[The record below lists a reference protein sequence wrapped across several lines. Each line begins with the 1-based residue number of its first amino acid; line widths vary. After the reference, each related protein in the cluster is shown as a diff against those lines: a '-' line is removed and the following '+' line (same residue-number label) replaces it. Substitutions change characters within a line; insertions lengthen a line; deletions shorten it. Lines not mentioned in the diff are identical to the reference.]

1 MIEKY
6 RGLDLNL
13 FIVFDALLTH
23 KNVSRA
29 AHGLGR
35 SQSAIS
41 HALAR
46 LRAYFD
52 DDLFVKTQDGVIP
65 TERALELSGAVR
77 AFVVHA
83 NNALLQAVQFDPGTS
98 HRQVKLALGD
108 MGDLAALVPLL
119 DALRAEAPGC
129 TLYTKPCS
137 GDELERA
144 LADGSMDIAFA
155 GPIKLSANILQQKL
169 YDHRFC
175 AIVARNSPLTG
186 RISAEQFSAMKEVLT
201 VPRPDALHTLGDLL
215 DRAGVIRNVAV
226 STHDALIVPHIVA
239 SNPEFIAIV
248 PYRLACGYGQALGL
262 RILSTNFELPT
273 VPMCQYFHRR
283 VKNDPFN
290 MWLRR
295 LNHRTFASRR
305 SQWSDD

>member
-23 KNVSRA
+23 QNVSRA
-29 AHGLGR
+29 ARSLGR

-52 DDLFVKTQDGVIP
+52 DDLFVKTQGGIIP
-65 TERALELSGAVR
+65 TERAMELSEAVR
-77 AFVVHA
+77 SFVTHA
-83 NNALLQAVQFDPGTS
+83 NNALSQAAPFDPGTS
-98 HRQVKLALGD
+98 RRQIKLALGD
-108 MGDLAALVPLL
+108 MGDLATLVPLL
-119 DALRAEAPGC
+119 NVLREEAPGC
-129 TLYTKPCS
+129 TLYSRSCW
-137 GDELERA
+137 GDELEQA
-144 LADGSMDIAFA
+144 LANGSMDLALS
-155 GPIKLSANILQQKL
+155 GPIKFSANILQQKL
-169 YDHRFC
+169 YDHRFS
-175 AIVARNSPLTG
+175 AIVARDSPLIG
-186 RISAEQFSAMKEVLT
+186 RISAKQFSAMKEVLLIPPSNA
-201 VPRPDALHTLGDLL
+201 PRTLSSLL
-215 DRAGVIRNVAV
+215 GRAGVVRNVAV
-226 STHDALIVPHIVA
+226 TTHHALIVPHIVA

-248 PYRLACGYGQALGL
+248 PHRLAYVYGQVMGL
-262 RILSTNFELPT
+262 RTVSTDFELPT
-273 VPMCQYFHRR
+273 VPICQYFHRR

-305 SQWSDD
+305 GDGSED

>member
-13 FIVFDALLTH
+13 FIVFNALLTH
-23 KNVSRA
+23 QNVSRA
-29 AHGLGR
+29 AQSLGR

-52 DDLFVKTQDGVIP
+52 DDLFVKTHDGIMP
-65 TERALELSGAVR
+65 TERALELSGPVR
-77 AFVVHA
+77 TFVSHA
-83 NNALLQAVQFDPGTS
+83 NNALMRSVHFDPATS
-98 HRQVKLALGD
+98 DRQIKLALGD
-108 MGDLAALVPLL
+108 MGDLAAIVPLL
-119 DALRAEAPGC
+119 DALRDEAPGC
-129 TLYTKPCS
+129 TLYSKPCS
-137 GDELERA
+137 GDDLELA
-144 LADGSMDIAFA
+144 LADGSMDIALA
-155 GPIKLSANILQQKL
+155 GPMKLSANILQQKL
-169 YDHRFC
+169 YDNRFC
-175 AIVARNSPLTG
+175 AVIAGNSPLTG
-186 RISAEQFSAMKEVLT
+186 RISAEQFSAMKEVLI
-201 VPRPDALHTLGDLL
+201 VPRPDARRTLGDLL

-248 PYRLACGYGQALGL
+248 PCRLAYVYGRALGL
-262 RILSTNFELPT
+262 RIVSTNFELPT

-290 MWLRR
+290 MWLRK
-295 LNHRTFASRR
+295 LTHRTFAGRR
-305 SQWSDD
+305 SQD

>member
-23 KNVSRA
+23 QNVSRA
-29 AHGLGR
+29 ARSLGR

-52 DDLFVKTQDGVIP
+52 DDLFVKTQGGIIP
-65 TERALELSGAVR
+65 TERALELSEAVR
-77 AFVVHA
+77 TFVRHA
-83 NNALLQAVQFDPGTS
+83 NNALLQAVQFEPGTAR
-98 HRQVKLALGD
+98 RQIKLALGD
-108 MGDLAALVPLL
+108 MGDLATLVPLL
-119 DALRAEAPGC
+119 DALREEAPGC
-129 TLYTKPCS
+129 TLYSKPCS
-137 GDELERA
+137 GDDLERA
-144 LADGSMDIAFA
+144 LADGSMDIALT

-169 YDHRFC
+169 YDHRFS
-175 AIVARNSPLTG
+175 AIVARDSPLTG
-186 RISAEQFSAMKEVLT
+186 QISADQFSAMKEVLS
-201 VPRPDALHTLGDLL
+201 VPPSDARRTLGELL
-215 DRAGVIRNVAV
+215 DRAGVVRNVV
-226 STHDALIVPHIVA
+226 VTTHHALIVPHIVA

-248 PYRLACGYGQALGL
+248 PYRLAYVYGQAMGL
-262 RILSTNFELPT
+262 RTVSTDFELPT
-273 VPMCQYFHRR
+273 VSICQYFHRR

-305 SQWSDD
+305 GDWSED

>member
-29 AHGLGR
+29 AESLGR

-52 DDLFVKTQDGVIP
+52 DDLFVKTQAGIIP
-65 TERALELSGAVR
+65 TERALELSEAVR
-77 AFVVHA
+77 AFVAHA
-83 NNALLQAVQFDPGTS
+83 NNALSQAVQFEPGTAR
-98 HRQVKLALGD
+98 RQIKLALGD
-108 MGDLAALVPLL
+108 MGDLATLVPLL
-119 DALRAEAPGC
+119 DALRVEAPGC
-129 TLYTKPCS
+129 TLYSKPCS
-137 GDELERA
+137 VDELERG
-144 LADGSMDIAFA
+144 LADGSMDIALT

-169 YDHRFC
+169 CDHRFS
-175 AIVARNSPLTG
+175 AIVAQDSPLTG
-186 RISAEQFSAMKEVLT
+186 QISAEQFSAMKEVLT
-201 VPRPDALHTLGDLL
+201 VPPSDAGRTLGDLL
-215 DRAGVIRNVAV
+215 DRAGVVRNVV
-226 STHDALIVPHIVA
+226 VTTHHALIASHIVA

-248 PYRLACGYGQALGL
+248 PDRLANVYGEVLGL
-262 RILSTNFELPT
+262 RTVSTDFELPT
-273 VPMCQYFHRR
+273 VPICQYFHRR

-305 SQWSDD
+305 RQWSED